1 VKRVRIR
8 RKGTEV
14 PSPARQAE
22 QAARRQLLWAAGAE
36 QFKHRDP
43 VSFVTES
50 FCQTFDASLRR
61 RAISEGERE
70 ASYPD
75 PTSTRPF
82 YERQTGERQDMLRRF
97 SETALQRGTLSG
109 AVLRGSGRMMLF
121 SCLKKTV
128 GQSEPVHWQQRKL
141 FEKSAKARNVP
152 GHGSD
157 RVAFNPGFAESAV
170 ALVVDALKDA
180 RRTVETLMDMA
191 NGRGIGGSGA
201 KTLRKM
207 YPFLDDSR
215 ERALLKT
222 YRERLKGMDESDPA
236 RPILVNAAGRAEALI
251 AKKAQMKQEFVSKL
265 RVLSERA
272 NRALAEWEQ
281 PAFALE
287 LRAALIEAAAEE
299 PPEDG
304 GGKAMEQQRQG
315 KARQQQAKA
324 PRKDR
329 QFRRSRSSE
338 KSAVA
343 AHAAKALLA
352 GAKVSELS
360 SQALFELAGTVG
372 NSAMLALMAR
382 GAKSPEL
389 AAFALPADAPDTAPF
404 EAGARDCQTA
414 NPEGLTATDAQTA
427 AFDAAGLRS

>member
-1 VKRVRIR
+1 MKRVRIR

-61 RAISEGERE
+61 RAISEGEREFPHDGAKAEGERE

-304 GGKAMEQQRQG
+304 GGRRWSSSARGRPASSRRRLPGRTASSAGAAAVKRAPSRRTRQRPCSLAQ
-315 KARQQQAKA
+315 
-324 PRKDR
+324 
-329 QFRRSRSSE
+329 RSRSCLRRRFSSLPAP
-338 KSAVA
+338 SATARCWRSWRA
-343 AHAAKALLA
+343 ARSRPNWQRSPCRPMRRTRRPLKR
-352 GAKVSELS
+352 
-360 SQALFELAGTVG
+360 
-372 NSAMLALMAR
+372 AR
-382 GAKSPEL
+382 G
-389 AAFALPADAPDTAPF
+389 TARRRTPK
-404 EAGARDCQTA
+404 G
-414 NPEGLTATDAQTA
+414 
-427 AFDAAGLRS
+427 

>member
-1 VKRVRIR
+1 MKRVRIR

-70 ASYPD
+70 FPHDGAKAEGEREASYPD

-82 YERQTGERQDMLRRF
+82 YERQTGERQNMLRRF

-272 NRALAEWEQ
+272 NQALAEWEQ

-304 GGKAMEQQRQG
+304 GEGDGA
-315 KARQQQAKA
+315 AA
-324 PRKDR
+324 PG
-329 QFRRSRSSE
+329 E
-338 KSAVA
+338 GPPA
-343 AHAAKALLA
+343 A
-352 GAKVSELS
+352 GE
-360 SQALFELAGTVG
+360 G
-372 NSAMLALMAR
+372 
-382 GAKSPEL
+382 SPEG
-389 AAFALPADAPDTAPF
+389 PPVP
-404 EAGARDCQTA
+404 
-414 NPEGLTATDAQTA
+414 PEPQQ
-427 AFDAAGLRS
+427 